1 MRVRKGRRTQ
11 WNLSFASMSDIAFLL
26 IIFFAVAGK
35 FTRATEREVTLP
47 AAQEAERMV
56 PRDIELV
63 VTADG
68 IYTLNGSRIFQEA
81 LIEEL
86 ESMITPDMTE
96 EQRIVVIYAD
106 RDTEYK
112 LIKPAIEAIN
122 KAGGNLEMA
131 VRVAN

>member
-26 IIFFAVAGK
+26 IIFFAVVGK

-47 AAQEAERMV
+47 AAEAAERME

-63 VTADG
+63 ITADG
-68 IYTLNGSRIFQEA
+68 VYTLNGSRIFQEA
-81 LIEEL
+81 LVEEL
-86 ESMITPDMTE
+86 QSLITPDMDKERRT
-96 EQRIVVIYAD
+96 VVIYGD
-106 RDTEYK
+106 RDVEYN
-112 LIKPAIEAIN
+112 LIKPAIQAIN
-122 KAGGNLEMA
+122 KAGGELEMA